1 MAVTGLSR
9 FGWMIARTSTFLINH
24 FGLFGLHQI
33 ANNLTGRE
41 APAQRFRVPVFH

>member
-1 MAVTGLSR
+1 MAVTGLSG

-41 APAQRFRVPVFH
+41 ALAQSFRAPVFY